1 LHVKDFAAL
10 SPAALARGD
19 AAAAGDGVV
28 GASAL
33 DTLLYDDFYGRPT
46 MNSDDHNAIEQTV
59 QTYLDG
65 LYEGDADKL
74 ASVFHETSALTYE
87 QDGKLVVL
95 PREQWLK
102 AVRER
107 PTPKAKGLPRD
118 DTILL
123 VDQSGP
129 TTAFVKVKCQIPPRF
144 FTDYLSLLKV
154 DGRWVVAQKVFATVV
169 KS

>member
-1 LHVKDFAAL
+1 MEHMMKNDE
-10 SPAALARGD
+10 R
-19 AAAAGDGVV
+19 
-28 GASAL
+28 
-33 DTLLYDDFYGRPT
+33 
-46 MNSDDHNAIEQTV
+46 NAIEQTV

-87 QDGKLVVL
+87 QDGKLTVL
-95 PREQWLK
+95 PRDQWLK
-102 AVRER
+102 WVRER
-107 PTPKAKGLPRD
+107 GSPQSKGLARD
-118 DTILL
+118 DAILQ
-123 VDQSGP
+123 VDQAGP
-129 TTAFVKVKCQIPPRF
+129 TTALVKVKCQIPPRY

>member
-1 LHVKDFAAL
+1 M
-10 SPAALARGD
+10 S
-19 AAAAGDGVV
+19 
-28 GASAL
+28 
-33 DTLLYDDFYGRPT
+33 
-46 MNSDDHNAIEQTV
+46 SDERKAIEQTV

-74 ASVFHETSALTYE
+74 ASVFHDTSALTYE
-87 QDGKLVVL
+87 HDGKLVVL

-107 PTPKAKGLPRD
+107 PKPKDKGLPRD
-118 DTILL
+118 DVILM

-144 FTDYLSLLKV
+144 FTDYLNLLKI

-169 KS
+169 KA

>member
-1 LHVKDFAAL
+1 M
-10 SPAALARGD
+10 S
-19 AAAAGDGVV
+19 
-28 GASAL
+28 
-33 DTLLYDDFYGRPT
+33 
-46 MNSDDHNAIEQTV
+46 SDERKAIEQTV

-74 ASVFHETSALTYE
+74 ASVFHDTSALTYE

-107 PTPKAKGLPRD
+107 PKPKDKGLPRD
-118 DTILL
+118 DVILM

-144 FTDYLSLLKV
+144 FTDYLNLLKI
-154 DGRWVVAQKVFATVV
+154 DGRWVVAQKVFATVM
-169 KS
+169 KA

>member
-1 LHVKDFAAL
+1 M
-10 SPAALARGD
+10 S
-19 AAAAGDGVV
+19 
-28 GASAL
+28 
-33 DTLLYDDFYGRPT
+33 
-46 MNSDDHNAIEQTV
+46 SDDRQAIEKTV

-74 ASVFHETSALTYE
+74 ASVFHDTSALTYE

-102 AVRER
+102 WVRER
-107 PTPKAKGLPRD
+107 PKPKDKGLARD
-118 DTILL
+118 DVILM

-144 FTDYLSLLKV
+144 FTDYLNLLKI

>member
-1 LHVKDFAAL
+1 M
-10 SPAALARGD
+10 S
-19 AAAAGDGVV
+19 
-28 GASAL
+28 
-33 DTLLYDDFYGRPT
+33 
-46 MNSDDHNAIEQTV
+46 SDVAEV
-59 QTYLDG
+59 EKVLRVYFDG

-74 ASVFHETSALTYE
+74 ASVFHDTSALTYE

-107 PTPKAKGLPRD
+107 PKPKDKGLARD
-118 DTILL
+118 DVILM

-144 FTDYLSLLKV
+144 FTDYLNLLKI

>member
-1 LHVKDFAAL
+1 M
-10 SPAALARGD
+10 S
-19 AAAAGDGVV
+19 
-28 GASAL
+28 
-33 DTLLYDDFYGRPT
+33 
-46 MNSDDHNAIEQTV
+46 SDDRKAIEQAV

-74 ASVFHETSALTYE
+74 ASVFHDTSALTYE

-107 PTPKAKGLPRD
+107 PKPKDKGLARD
-118 DTILL
+118 DVILM

-144 FTDYLSLLKV
+144 FTDYLNLLKI